1 MANDMNLFG
10 DTDIF
15 ALPKVDSPD
24 VFATPA
30 IPELKGVELSAAAK
44 GYLQQGA
51 QAGQEADRLAA
62 QNLSAMNAR
71 ANNIQQEINAQTNA
85 RMKQQAAAADNAAKM
100 LQAQEKEKV
109 AQEKAQAKAAKAA
122 SKTAKDTLKGDPGA
136 FARPYVTNWLKQPE
150 VQAMGT
156 EQMAEEFEKYVAG
169 PVTESVNRTIPA
181 EFRQETLA
189 KIRVMGAPAIK
200 QIYKDRRSDWID
212 PTDLLT
218 AGKRAYQGLRS
229 GISDKWFN
237 EFEGIRTK
245 LEKGE
250 TLSMGEMQKIPDSI
264 APSYLPGGAP
274 ASGKL
279 TPAQSTAAQAWLKE
293 KSNKEITAS
302 IGSQA
307 KKLAADTEYSAGM
320 VEARDNANFRDAKWQ
335 ANNQNASGY
344 RKMTRGMGKTME
356 NLGYSLVDSAPS
368 SAAIVVGSVATTYLS
383 GGSVPLAAAA
393 RAFLTGQAVGSDA
406 AEGARQLILDAKES
420 DLKKLP
426 YYDRFLKDSAGD
438 SGLARKK
445 LASYA
450 AGDAYGSGELLGA
463 VTSIFGVE
471 ALTASVLVSGAGRS
485 ALRNA
490 TVSSLVNTV
499 KSPAAK
505 AVFVRAAAKGLI
517 ATGAEGIEE
526 GATQMVSNV
535 AANKYGANV
544 DKWDGVAESAGAG
557 IVIGGAMSAPA
568 TVASGVQDYRQGRAV
583 PPVPGTVVP
592 PGNNANAATP
602 GANMSPADLVAGFVD
617 NGLVDSDALI
627 QRIYTDL
634 QQATPEQRQAYYDL
648 YYDSDVVQ
656 GNISGSIPG
665 VLTDTQKA
673 DMDARFRTSAYDGL
687 NTNPYATAG
696 VTTDQL
702 VAQGKLPANP
712 NATNPLT
719 LDALAYDSGTAIAG
733 DPILAEAVS
742 RALKLVDTNP
752 NTTTAGRTRSYLEAR
767 AAILAAMPDLTVD
780 QIVALDQY
788 AATAL
793 DATHRRMTDAETQA
807 QAQQNA
813 GVSRP
818 SQNVG
823 GPTPGSNN
831 AGSGNNATPQAPI
844 GQGAPSATIQSG
856 QGAGGNAGVPN
867 QTNPT
872 GQVQNNA
879 IPLSQ
884 PGVTA
889 TVTRNNGQANQGAGP
904 ASATGP
910 NPTGTPGSGGSG
922 GVTQA
927 ERGADGQ
934 RAEATTETVNDL
946 VGRGVNYFGEEGNLE
961 LRDGLYFVSP
971 RDGSPDIL
979 VESAGPN
986 GANNAASIG
995 LAPATIAP
1003 TRTNKQVQKALQ
1015 QLEVLGHT
1023 DVLSDVRK
1031 QIFAASLNE
1040 QAAEK
1045 AAGISL
1051 TEQEQQEYV
1060 DLVFQQIQDYFATDE
1075 EAATFIMDVADA
1087 MEAAPDIDIAI
1098 GVENAFNA
1106 YRAGIDGQSMPTG
1119 ATGTGQQAATD
1130 TTTAGTGGVA
1140 ETVDAVTEALD
1151 QAALDAIAGGGN
1163 PTSEVN
1169 NATGK
1174 RSALR
1179 SKKAKPAEPTRRQ
1192 KQTAKT
1198 KGAIAGTLTQDA
1210 KPADE
1215 KAEGVITATDKALAD
1230 AAVPKAK
1237 PKRLVSK
1244 KSAINVSLSAS
1255 TGRIP
1260 GLAELQAL
1268 VDQGDAEASAL
1279 LQNIAQDAM
1288 KRLLS
1293 GVASAK
1299 VSYNNTQGVYKGDRE
1314 PSLNMDITFAE
1325 GDRPAVL
1332 AALAQF
1338 ASNFNQEEVHVQ
1350 VPDMDSPL
1358 GTTYGDGSFTTIKY
1372 SIDVAEGVNIDTA
1385 MEESGV
1391 DAAMTKGDT
1400 VELYYVG
1407 DINDANAIARFEQ
1420 SAGDF
1425 ITSVGASGGQVRTAN
1440 TRLWKYGESN
1450 EGGRISYADIVGDVR
1465 TEEEVGA
1472 SPTANR
1478 IAKFLLNKGNTSKRK
1493 KATTP
1498 ANNQKI
1504 TPEQQ
1509 ALQREIGYAYDA
1521 MPESDLDNPTTKQAY
1536 EELAAEVREQF
1547 NALPVKV
1554 TLVYSKDEPYANS
1567 TEMRRDVLDNNHL
1580 NVYATRDADGVL
1592 QFGSNDVDYSDHP
1605 MLEETDARDS
1615 NGSVMLVNDMF
1626 RAVHDYYA
1634 HTMSTVSFGPVGEE
1648 AAWKNHM
1655 SMMRSPLAAWA
1666 LTTETRGQNSWVNFR
1681 DGQMA
1686 VPIQDRGFADQKT
1699 VLLPVKYM
1707 LTGNKAVDAR
1717 LAGRLGEYD
1726 QNGTTPA
1733 KAPQKTKKLVSKKA
1747 KPAPNASEFEARA
1760 QAPTPK
1766 PKQKPKKLTAKPK
1779 KEKPTTPKGIVD
1791 DFPIK
1796 SFGMDIVFED
1806 TMQKA
1811 WFILGSSEVKTN
1823 SEAHEAARA
1832 YVLEQGV
1839 DEATIVG
1846 EATGVTAMIN
1856 TRAKVFKSVGGKGP
1870 FDPSMNMADSN
1881 LANLYTAK
1889 QVQDVLATLTPAER
1903 ATFDAGVEYFKDNKS
1918 ARNNVTE
1925 TTPDVALVATAFA
1938 DITMKPA
1945 KEPTAAQVK
1954 RGITYGLKPYK
1965 QVPGFAAVLQKIV
1978 DALRKGMKSIAVVS
1992 MSLALAYGIAS
2003 PNTSM
2008 AATPVAMTSYNQSVT
2023 ADANAVNNYVQE
2035 NNDTNGKP
2043 YVVADKRGGVV
2054 YLYDGEGNLIN
2065 ESPALF
2071 GREVSDA
2078 TTTNS
2083 TPAGKFKLSYIPT
2096 DQVGYG
2102 GSVQGFATQG
2112 TDKDT
2117 GATRVLALHRVWT
2130 QNPAQNRPARLTSKT
2145 ASDNR
2150 VSNGCINVPNDFY
2163 NANLDGKFDGFIYVI
2178 PETDNYTGNRFGTQA
2193 NNATRT
2199 QPTRTGSQ
2207 DTAPMLAEQQPA
2219 PTVSSEALAD
2229 RQKSYGDIKGQVTL
2243 SPVPFTIEGTTP
2255 STTQVALTEP
2265 VISGEVSH
2273 NTVAVP
2279 TDTLTPAEEGIGENF
2294 DTLPI
2299 TDVDAEGNSTA
2310 SITTDI
2316 HAWLVRSGV
2325 TKEGLETAMGG
2336 LVLAL
2341 GGLVGT
2347 GVYIEGKKYVRR
2359 RKYLA
2364 NKRQGGAVGQRGR
2377 NIKYNWRI
2385 SQQHA
2390 NAIAY
2395 AMGPSTTAPTPGQA
2409 PVPTIPT
2416 PPLTGPTLTRVS
2428 GDLVLDAEHRGAW
2441 YEFMQNSD
2449 QLTAGVEE
2457 VIDLAGTSL
2466 FVELG
2471 DKTKRQIINNLFE
2484 GGERRRWRDI
2494 KNTGLI
2500 FKPLNYFNGAK
2511 IHLDNWAANKK
2522 IPFMGVEQDTSV
2534 FSSDLSAMPSRS
2546 NAYAHWLEAAV
2557 LRPVGNLMQ
2566 SIARQGRIDEK
2577 QAFDDLSEYV
2587 TLHHLLTEGFDRQ
2600 IQGLNDSV
2608 TWLTDRRDA
2617 VIREIANTTA
2627 PVSKRKLQNVLDKV
2641 KDELREAVKLARDT
2655 EAAINGTQEAW
2666 NKKTPIVGG
2675 RTRAQAQ
2682 AEYDAIINK
2691 THTKGKDLDGNDR
2704 AGKRMYSD
2712 TDLAEVLET
2721 MTSAYK
2727 EARDWGLAHGVFTP
2741 DDIATIDS
2749 IGYNNYV
2756 SLQSKE
2762 RDPNAIDTSQ
2772 DSEPLSKLEEALIE
2786 MPPKAVRSLGFAKD
2800 PTKLRRKGATTP
2812 SDNAYNNLIKV
2823 TSNYAR
2829 LAAQAPVVR
2838 GVEQMYESV
2847 WNDAS
2852 ERSFT
2857 DQYLEDLNTPDG
2869 SHVEGIVRFR
2879 PGSAK
2884 PSRFSGPGMT
2894 PIQGW
2899 GHDKNGE
2906 RVRFDYYFDN
2916 TSIQLEITRM
2926 IVQNGASDSFLARN
2940 SRTLTRGVA
2949 LMLTRFNAMWN
2960 VRNVPTDFLERAN
2973 TMAFRDVVDT
2983 TGRPIK
2989 GLDLQAIY
2997 TKRMATNMTPSA
3009 HSEVAEY
3016 IETGIPKTP
3025 LQRELHAA
3033 FTAGAIQLHT
3043 DVLNRSEI
3051 NSGGKKSEIDKG
3063 LELVTK
3069 GASAVINSNRFTG
3082 RASGLAGKGL
3092 DKYLLHVSDVP
3103 QTISALSAY
3112 QAYIEAGVNRKEAGN
3127 RVRDQFD
3134 PARAPTRGWAT
3145 ALYPFFNSTTSGH
3158 YNLWRSVSQA
3168 DTTGKGGV
3176 AVGKY
3181 ALKGGVKT
3189 ASIIAFYM
3197 AIYAA
3202 ALVAVGAAHGDDE
3215 DGVPKLASMSISSF
3229 KRGLPIP
3236 MGEEGVYYLPVGH
3249 GLPQAMF
3256 VTAASMYKKMYAK
3269 NTSADVAGD
3278 LLFTALD
3285 NTLPVQT
3292 AARSMF
3298 SEDFNTLMQGIALTG
3313 SPEAYKPLVEAIVN
3327 RSKFTGGKIVY
3338 GETPRGERASE
3349 QVKFSTPDAYV
3360 SLAQTLDSVLGIDM
3374 RPESAQHL
3382 FGSVLSYGPLR
3393 AVDAV
3398 IQDKGEKT
3406 AGLREGTREAQGFF
3420 MGLTGAGTGYDT
3432 RALNTETLM
3441 YDMMDR
3447 GYARAKKFNVPMSDP
3462 NDKGVQG
3469 IINKLSSKGADA
3481 DDIAFIEA
3489 TVNQAKLQAKQR
3501 KEFKGLV
3508 EARAEALAINDP
3520 VAGVHEARM
3529 IELQAEIDAANLQFV
3544 EDNNEY

>member
-1 MANDMNLFG
+1 MAKNEMDLFG
-10 DTDIF
+10 DVNLF
-15 ALPKVDSPD
+15 ALPKIEDPAAFASPQ
-24 VFATPA
+24 AQTA
-30 IPELKGVELSAAAK
+30 KGVELSAAAR
-44 GYLQQGA
+44 GYLQEGSRI
-51 QAGQEADRLAA
+51 GQEADALAA
-62 QNLSAMNAR
+62 QNHKAIS
-71 ANNIQQEINAQTNA
+71 Q
-85 RMKQQAAAADNAAKM
+85 RMDEATRQGD
-100 LQAQEKEKV
+100 
-109 AQEKAQAKAAKAA
+109 AQAKYAAQVQEQLNKEAALRVATQQKEAEKEAKA
-122 SKTAKDTLKGDPGA
+122 TAKALEKANKALVKGDPA
-136 FARPYVTNWLKQPE
+136 FFARPYVTRWLEQPG

-169 PVTESVNRTIPA
+169 PVTESINRTVPEEYRA
-181 EFRQETLA
+181 DTLA
-189 KIRVMGAPAIK
+189 KIRTMGAPAIAK
-200 QIYKDRRSDWID
+200 IYKDRRSDGLD
-212 PTDLLT
+212 PLDLVT
-218 AGKRAYQGLRS
+218 AGERAWQGFRAGREDKDFEARTALKFKIQDGQPLTSEEREMLPAGLRRPDTGYLARAEFLGKGASYVIPENKRAAAIKYLDDTAEAAFGASQKRQSLKQS
-229 GISDKWFN
+229 ADK
-237 EFEGIRTK
+237 
-245 LEKGE
+245 
-250 TLSMGEMQKIPDSI
+250 
-264 APSYLPGGAP
+264 
-274 ASGKL
+274 
-279 TPAQSTAAQAWLKE
+279 
-293 KSNKEITAS
+293 
-302 IGSQA
+302 
-307 KKLAADTEYSAGM
+307 EYSAGII
-320 VEARDNANFRDAKWQ
+320 EARDNANFNDAKWQ
-335 ANNQNASGY
+335 ATNANTASGF
-344 RKMTRGMGKTME
+344 RKATRGIGKTFE
-356 NLGYSLVDSAPS
+356 SLGYSLVDSAPAS
-368 SAAIVVGSVATTYLS
+368 IGIIAGTVASAWATGGVA
-383 GGSVPLAAAA
+383 PLTIAAQAY
-393 RAFLTGQAVGSDA
+393 LTGQAVGMDA
-406 AEGARQLILDAKES
+406 AEGARQLILDADEK

-426 YYDRFLKDSAGD
+426 YYDRFLKDSDGD
-438 SGLARKK
+438 VEMARKK

-450 AGDAYGSGELLGA
+450 GGDAYGSGELLGM
-463 VTSIFGVE
+463 VTSVFGPE
-471 ALTASVLVSGAGRS
+471 ALAAQAIMSSSARTALATASVPKLMS
-485 ALRNA
+485 AMR
-490 TVSSLVNTV
+490 
-499 KSPAAK
+499 SPAGK
-505 AVFVRAAAKGLI
+505 AVVARAAARGLI
-517 ATGAEGIEE
+517 ATAAEGAEE
-526 GATQMVSNV
+526 GATQMISNV
-535 AANKYGANV
+535 TANKYGAGV
-544 DKWDGVAESAGAG
+544 DKWDGVAESVGAG
-557 IVIGGAMSAPA
+557 LAIGGVMSTPG
-568 TVASGVQDYRQGRAV
+568 TIASGVQDYRSGRAV

-592 PGNNANAATP
+592 PSTTGAATP
-602 GANMSPADLVAGFVD
+602 GGNLTPAQLVDQFVD
-617 NGLVDSDALI
+617 NGEVDSQALVE
-627 QRIYTDL
+627 RIYTDL

-656 GNISGSIPG
+656 GDVSGAIPG

-673 DMDARFRTSAYDGL
+673 DLDARFRTSAYDGL

-696 VTTDQL
+696 VTADQL

-813 GVSRP
+813 GVNRP

-823 GPTPGSNN
+823 GPAPGSNN
-831 AGSGNNATPQAPI
+831 AGSGNNATSQAPI
-844 GQGAPSATIQSG
+844 GQGAPGATVQGG
-856 QGAGGNAGVPN
+856 QGTGGNAGVPN
-867 QTNPT
+867 QANPT

-904 ASATGP
+904 TGP
-910 NPTGTPGSGGSG
+910 VGPDPAVTPGSGGSG
-922 GVTQA
+922 GATQT

-946 VGRGVNYFGEEGNLE
+946 VGQRVNYGGIEGTLAEAN
-961 LRDGLYFVSP
+961 GSYFVQPNDSLT
-971 RDGSPDIL
+971 DIL
-979 VESAGPN
+979 VESSGP
-986 GANNAASIG
+986 GGS
-995 LAPATIAP
+995 TIAADLGLSAIAP
-1003 TRTNKQVQKALQ
+1003 MTTNARVQQALQ
-1015 QLEVLGHT
+1015 QLDVLGHT
-1023 DVLSDVRK
+1023 DALSDVRK

-1040 QAAEK
+1040 QAAEQ
-1045 AAGISL
+1045 AADIPL

-1119 ATGTGQQAATD
+1119 ATSTGQQATTD
-1130 TTTAGTGGVA
+1130 TTDAGTGGVA

-1151 QAALDAIAGGGN
+1151 QAALDAIAGGGK

-1198 KGAIAGTLTQDA
+1198 KSAIAGTLTQAA

-1230 AAVPKAK
+1230 AAAPKAK

-1255 TGRIP
+1255 TSRIP

-1268 VDQGDAEASAL
+1268 VDRGDAEASAL
-1279 LQNIAQDAM
+1279 LQNVAQDAM

-1465 TEEEVGA
+1465 TEEEEVGA

-1498 ANNQKI
+1498 ASNQKI
-1504 TPEQQ
+1504 TPAQQ

-1592 QFGSNDVDYSDHP
+1592 QFGSNDVDYSNHP

-1733 KAPQKTKKLVSKKA
+1733 EAPQKTKKLVSKKA
-1747 KPAPNASEFEARA
+1747 KP
-1760 QAPTPK
+1760 
-1766 PKQKPKKLTAKPK
+1766 KQTPKKLTAKPK

-1791 DFPIK
+1791 DFQIK

-1978 DALRKGMKSIAVVS
+1978 DVLRKGVKSIAVVS

-2150 VSNGCINVPNDFY
+2150 ISNGCINVPNDFY

-2193 NNATRT
+2193 NNAANNAART
-2199 QPTRTGSQ
+2199 QSTRTGSQ

-2279 TDTLTPAEEGIGENF
+2279 ADTLTPAEEGIGENF

-2299 TDVDAEGNSTA
+2299 ADVDAEGNGVSG
-2310 SITTDI
+2310 ITLAI
-2316 HAWLVRSGV
+2316 LS
-2325 TKEGLETAMGG
+2325 
-2336 LVLAL
+2336 AL
-2341 GGLVGT
+2341 GLATAGGAGITARRAKLAS
-2347 GVYIEGKKYVRR
+2347 RR
-2359 RKYLA
+2359 RRLA
-2364 NKRQGGAVGQRGR
+2364 ASMGQ
-2377 NIKYNWRI
+2377 
-2385 SQQHA
+2385 
-2390 NAIAY
+2390 
-2395 AMGPSTTAPTPGQA
+2395 STTAPTPGQA

-2608 TWLTDRRDA
+2608 TWLTERRDA

-2983 TGRPIK
+2983 TGTPIK

-2997 TKRMATNMTPSA
+2997 TKRMATNMTPAA

-3063 LELVTK
+3063 LELVTR

-3168 DTTGKGGV
+3168 DTTGKGGA

-3189 ASIIAFYM
+3189 TGIIAFYM

-3229 KRGLPIP
+3229 KRGLPVP

-3313 SPEAYKPLVEAIVN
+3313 SPEAYKPLVEAVVN

-3338 GETPRGERASE
+3338 GETPRGERASQ

-3508 EARAEALAINDP
+3508 EARAEALATNDP

>member
-1 MANDMNLFG
+1 MAKNEMDLFG
-10 DTDIF
+10 DVNLF
-15 ALPKVDSPD
+15 ALPKIEDPTAFASPQ
-24 VFATPA
+24 VQTA
-30 IPELKGVELSAAAK
+30 KGVELSAAAR
-44 GYLQQGA
+44 GYLQEGSRI
-51 QAGQEADRLAA
+51 GQEADALAA
-62 QNLSAMNAR
+62 QNHKAIS
-71 ANNIQQEINAQTNA
+71 Q
-85 RMKQQAAAADNAAKM
+85 RMDEATRQGD
-100 LQAQEKEKV
+100 
-109 AQEKAQAKAAKAA
+109 AQAKYAAQVQEQLNKEAALRVATQQKEAEKEAKA
-122 SKTAKDTLKGDPGA
+122 TAKALEKANKELVKGDPA
-136 FARPYVTNWLKQPE
+136 FFARPYVTRWLERPG
-150 VQAMGT
+150 VQALGT

-169 PVTESVNRTIPA
+169 PVTESINRTVPEEYRA
-181 EFRQETLA
+181 DTLA
-189 KIRVMGAPAIK
+189 KIRTMGAPAIAK
-200 QIYKDRRSDWID
+200 IYKDRRSDWLD
-212 PTDLLT
+212 PLDLAT
-218 AGKRAYQGLRS
+218 ATKRAYLGLRS

-250 TLSMGEMQKIPDSI
+250 TLTMGELQRLPDSI
-264 APSYLPGGAP
+264 APSRLPGGAP

-279 TPAQSTAAQAWLKE
+279 TPAQSKAAQEWLKT
-293 KSNKEITAS
+293 KSNAEITS
-302 IGSQA
+302 SLDTQRR
-307 KKLAADTEYSAGM
+307 KVEADKEYSAGII
-320 VEARDNANFRDAKWQ
+320 EARDNANYNDSKWQ
-335 ANNQNASGY
+335 AANANTASGF
-344 RKMTRGMGKTME
+344 RKATRGIGKTFE
-356 NLGYSLVDSAPS
+356 SLGYSLVDSAPAS
-368 SAAIVVGSVATTYLS
+368 IAIIAGTVATAWAT
-383 GGSVPLAAAA
+383 GGAAPMTIAA
-393 RAFLTGQAVGSDA
+393 QAFLSGQAVGMDA
-406 AEGARQLILDAKES
+406 AEGARQLILDADEK

-426 YYDRFLKDSAGD
+426 YYDRFLKDSDGNVD
-438 SGLARKK
+438 MARKK

-450 AGDAYGSGELLGA
+450 GGDAYGSGELLGM
-463 VTSIFGVE
+463 VTSVFGPE
-471 ALTASVLVSGAGRS
+471 ALAAQAIMSSSARTALATASVPKLMS
-485 ALRNA
+485 AMR
-490 TVSSLVNTV
+490 
-499 KSPAAK
+499 SPAAK
-505 AVFVRAAAKGLI
+505 AVVARAAARGLI
-517 ATGAEGIEE
+517 ATAAEGVEE

-535 AANKYGANV
+535 TANKYGAGV
-544 DKWDGVAESAGAG
+544 DKWDGVAESVGAG
-557 IVIGGAMSAPA
+557 LAIGGVMSTPG
-568 TVASGVQDYRQGRAV
+568 TIASGVQDYRAGRAV

-592 PGNNANAATP
+592 PSPTGAATP
-602 GANMSPADLVAGFVD
+602 GGNLTPAQLVDQFVD
-617 NGLVDSDALI
+617 NGEVDSQALVE
-627 QRIYTDL
+627 RIYTDL

-656 GNISGSIPG
+656 GDVSGAIPG

-673 DMDARFRTSAYDGL
+673 DLDARFRTSAYDGL

-844 GQGAPSATIQSG
+844 GQGAPGTTVQGG

-867 QTNPT
+867 PTNPT

-889 TVTRNNGQANQGAGP
+889 TVTRNNGQAIQGAGP
-904 ASATGP
+904 TGP
-910 NPTGTPGSGGSG
+910 VGPDPAVTPGSGGSG
-922 GVTQA
+922 GATQT

-961 LRDGLYFVSP
+961 LRGGLYFVSP

-979 VESAGPN
+979 VESAGPS

-995 LAPATIAP
+995 LVPATIAP

-1023 DVLSDVRK
+1023 DALSDVRK

-1040 QAAEK
+1040 QAAEQ
-1045 AAGISL
+1045 AADIPL

-1087 MEAAPDIDIAI
+1087 MEGAPDIDIAI

-1119 ATGTGQQAATD
+1119 ATSTGQQTTTD

-1151 QAALDAIAGGGN
+1151 QAALDAIAGGGK

-1198 KGAIAGTLTQDA
+1198 KSAIAGTLTQAA

-1230 AAVPKAK
+1230 AAAPKAK

-1255 TGRIP
+1255 TSRIP

-1450 EGGRISYADIVGDVR
+1450 EGGRISYADIVGDIR

-1498 ANNQKI
+1498 ASNQKI
-1504 TPEQQ
+1504 TPAQQ

-1592 QFGSNDVDYSDHP
+1592 QFGSNDVDYSNHP

-1747 KPAPNASEFEARA
+1747 KP
-1760 QAPTPK
+1760 
-1766 PKQKPKKLTAKPK
+1766 KQTPKKLTAKPK

-1791 DFPIK
+1791 DFQIK

-1811 WFILGSSEVKTN
+1811 WYILGSSEVKTN

-2096 DQVGYG
+2096 DQAGYG

-2130 QNPAQNRPARLTSKT
+2130 QNPAQNRTARLTSKT
-2145 ASDNR
+2145 TGDNR
-2150 VSNGCINVPNDFY
+2150 ISNGCINVPNDFY
-2163 NANLDGKFDGFIYVI
+2163 NANLDGNFDGFIYVI

-2193 NNATRT
+2193 NNAART

-2279 TDTLTPAEEGIGENF
+2279 ADTLTPAEEGIGENF

-2299 TDVDAEGNSTA
+2299 ADVDAEGNGVSG
-2310 SITTDI
+2310 ITFAI
-2316 HAWLVRSGV
+2316 LS
-2325 TKEGLETAMGG
+2325 
-2336 LVLAL
+2336 AL
-2341 GGLVGT
+2341 GLATAGGAGITARRAKLAS
-2347 GVYIEGKKYVRR
+2347 RR
-2359 RKYLA
+2359 RRLA
-2364 NKRQGGAVGQRGR
+2364 ASMGQ
-2377 NIKYNWRI
+2377 
-2385 SQQHA
+2385 
-2390 NAIAY
+2390 
-2395 AMGPSTTAPTPGQA
+2395 STTAPTPGQA
-2409 PVPTIPT
+2409 PVPAIPT

-2608 TWLTDRRDA
+2608 TWLTERRDA

-2682 AEYDAIINK
+2682 AEYDAITNK

-2983 TGRPIK
+2983 TGTPIK

-2997 TKRMATNMTPSA
+2997 TKRMATNMTPTA

-3063 LELVTK
+3063 LELVTR

-3082 RASGLAGKGL
+3082 RASGLTGKGL

-3168 DTTGKGGV
+3168 DTTGKGGA

-3189 ASIIAFYM
+3189 TGIIAFYM

-3313 SPEAYKPLVEAIVN
+3313 SPEAYKPLVEAVVN

-3508 EARAEALAINDP
+3508 EARAEALAANDP

>member
-1 MANDMNLFG
+1 MAKNEMDLFG
-10 DTDIF
+10 DVNLF
-15 ALPKVDSPD
+15 ALPKIEDPTAFASPQ
-24 VFATPA
+24 VQTA
-30 IPELKGVELSAAAK
+30 KGVELSAAAR
-44 GYLQQGA
+44 GYLQEGSRI
-51 QAGQEADRLAA
+51 GQEADALAA
-62 QNLSAMNAR
+62 QNHKAIS
-71 ANNIQQEINAQTNA
+71 Q
-85 RMKQQAAAADNAAKM
+85 RMDEATRQGD
-100 LQAQEKEKV
+100 
-109 AQEKAQAKAAKAA
+109 AQAKYAAQVQEQLNKEAALRVATQQKEAEKEAKA
-122 SKTAKDTLKGDPGA
+122 TAKALEKANKELVKGDPA
-136 FARPYVTNWLKQPE
+136 FFARPYVTRWLERPG
-150 VQAMGT
+150 VQALGT
-156 EQMAEEFEKYVAG
+156 EQMAEAFEEYVAG
-169 PVTESVNRTIPA
+169 PVTESINRTVPEEYRA
-181 EFRQETLA
+181 DTLA
-189 KIRVMGAPAIK
+189 KIRTMGAPAIAK
-200 QIYKDRRSDWID
+200 IYKDRRSDGLD
-212 PTDLLT
+212 PLDLVT
-218 AGKRAYQGLRS
+218 ATKRAYLGLRS

-250 TLSMGEMQKIPDSI
+250 TLTMGELQRLPDSI
-264 APSYLPGGAP
+264 APSRLPGGAP

-279 TPAQSTAAQAWLKE
+279 TPAQSKAAQEWLKT
-293 KSNKEITAS
+293 KSNAEITS
-302 IGSQA
+302 SLDTQRR
-307 KKLAADTEYSAGM
+307 KVEADKEYSAGII
-320 VEARDNANFRDAKWQ
+320 EARDNANFNDAKWQ
-335 ANNQNASGY
+335 AANANTASGF
-344 RKMTRGMGKTME
+344 RKATRGIGKTFE
-356 NLGYSLVDSAPS
+356 SLGYSLVDSAPAS
-368 SAAIVVGSVATTYLS
+368 IGIIAGTVATAWATGGAAPMTVAAQAYLS
-383 GGSVPLAAAA
+383 
-393 RAFLTGQAVGSDA
+393 GQAVGMDA
-406 AEGARQLILDAKES
+406 AEGARQLILDADEK

-426 YYDRFLKDSAGD
+426 YYDRFLKDSDGNVD
-438 SGLARKK
+438 MARKK

-450 AGDAYGSGELLGA
+450 GGDAYGSGELLGM
-463 VTSIFGVE
+463 VTSVFGPE
-471 ALTASVLVSGAGRS
+471 ALAAQAIMSSSARTALATASVPKLMAAMR
-485 ALRNA
+485 
-490 TVSSLVNTV
+490 
-499 KSPAAK
+499 SPAAK
-505 AVFVRAAAKGLI
+505 AVVARAAARGLI
-517 ATGAEGIEE
+517 ATGAEGAEE
-526 GATQMVSNV
+526 GATQMISNV
-535 AANKYGANV
+535 TANKYGAGV
-544 DKWDGVAESAGAG
+544 DKWDGVAESVGAG
-557 IVIGGAMSAPA
+557 LAIGGVMSAPG
-568 TVASGVQDYRQGRAV
+568 TIASGVQDYRSGRAV

-592 PGNNANAATP
+592 PSPTGAATP
-602 GANMSPADLVAGFVD
+602 GGNLTPAQLVDQFVD
-617 NGLVDSDALI
+617 NGEVDSQALVE
-627 QRIYTDL
+627 RIYTDL

-656 GNISGSIPG
+656 GDVSGTIPG

-673 DMDARFRTSAYDGL
+673 DLDARFRTSAYDGL

-712 NATNPLT
+712 NATSPLT
-719 LDALAYDSGTAIAG
+719 LDALAYDSGTAVAG
-733 DPILAEAVS
+733 DPMLAEAVS

-831 AGSGNNATPQAPI
+831 AGGGNNATPQAPI
-844 GQGAPSATIQSG
+844 GQGTPGATVQGG

-889 TVTRNNGQANQGAGP
+889 TVTRNNGQAVQGAGP
-904 ASATGP
+904 TGP
-910 NPTGTPGSGGSG
+910 VGPDPAVTPGSGGSG
-922 GVTQA
+922 GATQT

-979 VESAGPN
+979 VESAGPS

-995 LAPATIAP
+995 LIPATIAP

-1023 DVLSDVRK
+1023 DALSDVRK

-1040 QAAEK
+1040 QAAEQ
-1045 AAGISL
+1045 AAGIPL
-1051 TEQEQQEYV
+1051 TGQEQQEYV

-1087 MEAAPDIDIAI
+1087 METAPDIDIAI

-1106 YRAGIDGQSMPTG
+1106 YRAGIDGQSMSAG
-1119 ATGTGQQAATD
+1119 ATSTGQQAPTD

-1151 QAALDAIAGGGN
+1151 QAALDAIAGGGT

-1192 KQTAKT
+1192 KQTAKA
-1198 KGAIAGTLTQDA
+1198 KSAIAGTLTQAA

-1230 AAVPKAK
+1230 AAAPKAK
-1237 PKRLVSK
+1237 PKKLASK
-1244 KSAINVSLSAS
+1244 KPKPEPKPE
-1255 TGRIP
+1255 P
-1260 GLAELQAL
+1260 G
-1268 VDQGDAEASAL
+1268 V
-1279 LQNIAQDAM
+1279 
-1288 KRLLS
+1288 
-1293 GVASAK
+1293 
-1299 VSYNNTQGVYKGDRE
+1299 
-1314 PSLNMDITFAE
+1314 
-1325 GDRPAVL
+1325 
-1332 AALAQF
+1332 
-1338 ASNFNQEEVHVQ
+1338 
-1350 VPDMDSPL
+1350 
-1358 GTTYGDGSFTTIKY
+1358 
-1372 SIDVAEGVNIDTA
+1372 
-1385 MEESGV
+1385 
-1391 DAAMTKGDT
+1391 
-1400 VELYYVG
+1400 
-1407 DINDANAIARFEQ
+1407 
-1420 SAGDF
+1420 
-1425 ITSVGASGGQVRTAN
+1425 
-1440 TRLWKYGESN
+1440 
-1450 EGGRISYADIVGDVR
+1450 
-1465 TEEEVGA
+1465 
-1472 SPTANR
+1472 
-1478 IAKFLLNKGNTSKRK
+1478 
-1493 KATTP
+1493 
-1498 ANNQKI
+1498 
-1504 TPEQQ
+1504 
-1509 ALQREIGYAYDA
+1509 
-1521 MPESDLDNPTTKQAY
+1521 
-1536 EELAAEVREQF
+1536 
-1547 NALPVKV
+1547 
-1554 TLVYSKDEPYANS
+1554 
-1567 TEMRRDVLDNNHL
+1567 
-1580 NVYATRDADGVL
+1580 
-1592 QFGSNDVDYSDHP
+1592 
-1605 MLEETDARDS
+1605 
-1615 NGSVMLVNDMF
+1615 
-1626 RAVHDYYA
+1626 
-1634 HTMSTVSFGPVGEE
+1634 
-1648 AAWKNHM
+1648 
-1655 SMMRSPLAAWA
+1655 
-1666 LTTETRGQNSWVNFR
+1666 
-1681 DGQMA
+1681 
-1686 VPIQDRGFADQKT
+1686 
-1699 VLLPVKYM
+1699 
-1707 LTGNKAVDAR
+1707 
-1717 LAGRLGEYD
+1717 
-1726 QNGTTPA
+1726 
-1733 KAPQKTKKLVSKKA
+1733 
-1747 KPAPNASEFEARA
+1747 SEFEARMQA
-1760 QAPTPK
+1760 QEQKEAAIWKRADSGETVKVNSTDEITNTVGVEVWPVYLTLPRDAKTDLQAMYDAERGDVEGYSYMTWLSEAVSSRRGEQDPDNIFEDMRTFMLADMQGRDVTAVVVTGDKYKPKKLASKKKPVADAPKAPVAEPRNPEFGDVTYEQILGAVSRLDDAGRDKITATYTAENPSQGVEAWIVGAVNSRKGAADPEGIFEPIYDAAIETKRFGFPDGLLSTPTAPTPK
-1766 PKQKPKKLTAKPK
+1766 PKRKPKKLTAKPK

-1791 DFPIK
+1791 EFPIK

-1925 TTPDVALVATAFA
+1925 TTPDVALVATAYA

-1965 QVPGFAAVLQKIV
+1965 QVPGFATVLQKIV

-2078 TTTNS
+2078 TTTNA

-2150 VSNGCINVPNDFY
+2150 ISNGCINVPNDFY

-2193 NNATRT
+2193 NNAART
-2199 QPTRTGSQ
+2199 QSTRTGSQ

-2279 TDTLTPAEEGIGENF
+2279 ADTLTPAEEGIGENF

-2299 TDVDAEGNSTA
+2299 TDVDAEGNGVSGITLAILSTLGLATAGGAGITARRAKLA
-2310 SITTDI
+2310 S
-2316 HAWLVRSGV
+2316 
-2325 TKEGLETAMGG
+2325 
-2336 LVLAL
+2336 
-2341 GGLVGT
+2341 
-2347 GVYIEGKKYVRR
+2347 RR
-2359 RKYLA
+2359 RRLA
-2364 NKRQGGAVGQRGR
+2364 ASMGQ
-2377 NIKYNWRI
+2377 
-2385 SQQHA
+2385 
-2390 NAIAY
+2390 
-2395 AMGPSTTAPTPGQA
+2395 STTAPTPGQA
-2409 PVPTIPT
+2409 PVPTMPT

-2608 TWLTDRRDA
+2608 TWLTERRDA

-2682 AEYDAIINK
+2682 AEYDTIINK

-2926 IVQNGASDSFLARN
+2926 IVQNGTSDSFLARN

-2983 TGRPIK
+2983 TGTPIK

-2997 TKRMATNMTPSA
+2997 TKRMATNMTPTT

-3168 DTTGKGGV
+3168 DTTGKGGA

-3292 AARSMF
+3292 ASRSMF

-3313 SPEAYKPLVEAIVN
+3313 SPEAYKPLVEAVVN

-3338 GETPRGERASE
+3338 GETPRGERASQ

-3481 DDIAFIEA
+3481 DDIAFIGA

-3529 IELQAEIDAANLQFV
+3529 VELQAEIDAANLQFV

>member
-1 MANDMNLFG
+1 MAKNEMDLFG
-10 DTDIF
+10 DVNLF
-15 ALPKVDSPD
+15 ALPKIEDPAAFASPQ
-24 VFATPA
+24 VQTA
-30 IPELKGVELSAAAK
+30 KGVELSAAAR
-44 GYLQQGA
+44 GYLQEGSRI
-51 QAGQEADRLAA
+51 GQEADALAA
-62 QNLSAMNAR
+62 QNHKAIS
-71 ANNIQQEINAQTNA
+71 Q
-85 RMKQQAAAADNAAKM
+85 RMDEATRQGD
-100 LQAQEKEKV
+100 
-109 AQEKAQAKAAKAA
+109 AQAKYAAQVQEQLNKEAALRVATQQKEAEKEAKA
-122 SKTAKDTLKGDPGA
+122 TAKALEKANKALVKGDPA
-136 FARPYVTNWLKQPE
+136 FFARPYVTRWLEQPG

-169 PVTESVNRTIPA
+169 PVTESINRTVPEEYRA
-181 EFRQETLA
+181 DTLA
-189 KIRVMGAPAIK
+189 KIRTMGAPAIAK
-200 QIYKDRRSDWID
+200 IYKDRRSDGLD
-212 PTDLLT
+212 PLDLVT
-218 AGKRAYQGLRS
+218 AGKRAWQGFRAGREDKDFEARTALKFKIQDGQPLTSEEREMLPAGLRRPDTGYLARAEFLGKGAS
-229 GISDKWFN
+229 YVIPESKRAAAIKYLDDTADAAFGESQKRQALKQSADK
-237 EFEGIRTK
+237 
-245 LEKGE
+245 
-250 TLSMGEMQKIPDSI
+250 
-264 APSYLPGGAP
+264 
-274 ASGKL
+274 
-279 TPAQSTAAQAWLKE
+279 
-293 KSNKEITAS
+293 
-302 IGSQA
+302 
-307 KKLAADTEYSAGM
+307 EYSAGII
-320 VEARDNANFRDAKWQ
+320 EARDNANFNDSKWQ
-335 ANNQNASGY
+335 AANANTASGF
-344 RKMTRGMGKTME
+344 RKATRGIGKTFE
-356 NLGYSLVDSAPS
+356 SLGYSLVDSAPAS
-368 SAAIVVGSVATTYLS
+368 IGIIAGTVASAWATGGVA
-383 GGSVPLAAAA
+383 PLTIAAQAY
-393 RAFLTGQAVGSDA
+393 LTGQAVGMDA
-406 AEGARQLILDAKES
+406 AEGARQLILDADEK

-426 YYDRFLKDSAGD
+426 YYDRFLKDSDGD
-438 SGLARKK
+438 VDMARKK

-450 AGDAYGSGELLGA
+450 GGDAYGSGELLGM
-463 VTSIFGVE
+463 VTSVFGPE
-471 ALTASVLVSGAGRS
+471 ALAAQAIMSSSARTALATASVPKLMS
-485 ALRNA
+485 AMR
-490 TVSSLVNTV
+490 
-499 KSPAAK
+499 SPAGK
-505 AVFVRAAAKGLI
+505 AVVARAAARGLI
-517 ATGAEGIEE
+517 ATAAEGAEE
-526 GATQMVSNV
+526 GATQMISNV
-535 AANKYGANV
+535 TANKYGAGV
-544 DKWDGVAESAGAG
+544 DKWDGVAESVGAG
-557 IVIGGAMSAPA
+557 LAIGGVMSTPG
-568 TVASGVQDYRQGRAV
+568 TIASGVQDYRAGRAV

-592 PGNNANAATP
+592 PSPTGAATP
-602 GANMSPADLVAGFVD
+602 GGNLTPAQLVDQFVD
-617 NGLVDSDALI
+617 NGEVDSQALVE
-627 QRIYTDL
+627 RIYTDL

-656 GNISGSIPG
+656 GDVSGAIPG

-673 DMDARFRTSAYDGL
+673 DLDARFRTSAYDGL

-719 LDALAYDSGTAIAG
+719 LDALAYDSGTAVAG

-844 GQGAPSATIQSG
+844 GQGAPGATVQGG

-867 QTNPT
+867 QANPT

-889 TVTRNNGQANQGAGP
+889 TVTRNNGQAVQGAGP
-904 ASATGP
+904 TGP
-910 NPTGTPGSGGSG
+910 VGPDPAVTPGSGGSG

-979 VESAGPN
+979 VESAGPS

-995 LAPATIAP
+995 LIPATIAP
-1003 TRTNKQVQKALQ
+1003 TRTNKQVQKSLQ

-1023 DVLSDVRK
+1023 DALSDVRK

-1040 QAAEK
+1040 QAAEQ
-1045 AAGISL
+1045 AADIPL

-1119 ATGTGQQAATD
+1119 ATSTGQQAATD
-1130 TTTAGTGGVA
+1130 TTDAGTGGVA

-1151 QAALDAIAGGGN
+1151 QAALDAIAGGGK

-1198 KGAIAGTLTQDA
+1198 KSAIAGTLTQAA

-1230 AAVPKAK
+1230 AAAPKAKPKAK

-1255 TGRIP
+1255 TSRIP

-1314 PSLNMDITFAE
+1314 PSLNMDITFTE

-1450 EGGRISYADIVGDVR
+1450 EGGRISYADIVGDIR

-1493 KATTP
+1493 KTTTP
-1498 ANNQKI
+1498 ASNQKI

-1592 QFGSNDVDYSDHP
+1592 QFGSNDVDYSNHP

-1733 KAPQKTKKLVSKKA
+1733 EAPQKTKKLVSKKA
-1747 KPAPNASEFEARA
+1747 KP
-1760 QAPTPK
+1760 
-1766 PKQKPKKLTAKPK
+1766 KQTPKKLTAKPK

-1791 DFPIK
+1791 DFSIK

-1978 DALRKGMKSIAVVS
+1978 DALRKGVKSIAVVS
-1992 MSLALAYGIAS
+1992 MGLAIAYGVAS

-2145 ASDNR
+2145 TSDNR
-2150 VSNGCINVPNDFY
+2150 ISNGCINVPNDFY

-2193 NNATRT
+2193 NNAART

-2207 DTAPMLAEQQPA
+2207 DTAPVLAEQQPA

-2279 TDTLTPAEEGIGENF
+2279 ADTLTPAEEGIGENF

-2299 TDVDAEGNSTA
+2299 ADVDAEGNGVSGITLAILSTLGLATAGGAGITARRAKLA
-2310 SITTDI
+2310 S
-2316 HAWLVRSGV
+2316 
-2325 TKEGLETAMGG
+2325 
-2336 LVLAL
+2336 
-2341 GGLVGT
+2341 
-2347 GVYIEGKKYVRR
+2347 RR
-2359 RKYLA
+2359 RRLA
-2364 NKRQGGAVGQRGR
+2364 ASMGQ
-2377 NIKYNWRI
+2377 
-2385 SQQHA
+2385 
-2390 NAIAY
+2390 
-2395 AMGPSTTAPTPGQA
+2395 STTAPTPGQA

-2511 IHLDNWAANKK
+2511 IHLDNWAADKK

-2534 FSSDLSAMPSRS
+2534 FSADLSAMPSRS

-2566 SIARQGRIDEK
+2566 NIARQGRIDEK

-2608 TWLTDRRDA
+2608 TWLTERRDA

-2852 ERSFT
+2852 ARSFT

-2983 TGRPIK
+2983 TGTPIK

-3313 SPEAYKPLVEAIVN
+3313 SPEAYKPLVEAVVN

-3338 GETPRGERASE
+3338 GETPRGERASQ

>member
-1 MANDMNLFG
+1 MAKNDMDLFG
-10 DTDIF
+10 DVNLF
-15 ALPKVDSPD
+15 ALPKIEDPTAFASPQ
-24 VFATPA
+24 VQTA
-30 IPELKGVELSAAAK
+30 KGVELSAAAR
-44 GYLQQGA
+44 GYLQEGSRI
-51 QAGQEADRLAA
+51 GQEADALAA
-62 QNLSAMNAR
+62 QNHKAIS
-71 ANNIQQEINAQTNA
+71 Q
-85 RMKQQAAAADNAAKM
+85 RMDEATRQGD
-100 LQAQEKEKV
+100 
-109 AQEKAQAKAAKAA
+109 AQAKYAAQVQEQLNKEAALRVATQQKEAEKEAKA
-122 SKTAKDTLKGDPGA
+122 TAKALEKANKELVKGDPA
-136 FARPYVTNWLKQPE
+136 FFARPYVTRWLERPG
-150 VQAMGT
+150 VQALGT

-169 PVTESVNRTIPA
+169 PVTESINRTVPEEYRA
-181 EFRQETLA
+181 DTLA
-189 KIRVMGAPAIK
+189 KIRTMGAPAIAK
-200 QIYKDRRSDWID
+200 IYKDRRSDGLD
-212 PTDLLT
+212 PLDLVT
-218 AGKRAYQGLRS
+218 ATKRAYLGLRS

-250 TLSMGEMQKIPDSI
+250 TLTMGELQRLPDSI
-264 APSYLPGGAP
+264 APSRLPGGAP
-274 ASGKL
+274 ASGNL
-279 TPAQSTAAQAWLKE
+279 TPAQSKAAQEWLKT
-293 KSNKEITAS
+293 KSNAEITS
-302 IGSQA
+302 SLDTQRRKIE
-307 KKLAADTEYSAGM
+307 ADKEYSAGII
-320 VEARDNANFRDAKWQ
+320 EARDNANYNDSKWQ
-335 ANNQNASGY
+335 AANANTASGF
-344 RKMTRGMGKTME
+344 RKATRGIGKTFE
-356 NLGYSLVDSAPS
+356 SLGYSLVDSAPAS
-368 SAAIVVGSVATTYLS
+368 IGIIAGTVATAWAT
-383 GGSVPLAAAA
+383 GGAAPMTVAA
-393 RAFLTGQAVGSDA
+393 QAFLSGQAVGMDA
-406 AEGARQLILDAKES
+406 AEGARQLILDADEK

-426 YYDRFLKDSAGD
+426 YYDRFLKDSDGD
-438 SGLARKK
+438 VDMARKK

-450 AGDAYGSGELLGA
+450 GGDAYGSGELLGM
-463 VTSIFGVE
+463 VTSVFGPE
-471 ALTASVLVSGAGRS
+471 ALAAQAIMSSSARTALATASVPKLMS
-485 ALRNA
+485 AMR
-490 TVSSLVNTV
+490 
-499 KSPAAK
+499 SPAAK
-505 AVFVRAAAKGLI
+505 AVVARAAARGLI
-517 ATGAEGIEE
+517 ATAAEGVEE
-526 GATQMVSNV
+526 GATQMISNV
-535 AANKYGANV
+535 AANKYGAGV
-544 DKWDGVAESAGAG
+544 DKWDGVAESVGAG
-557 IVIGGAMSAPA
+557 IAIGGVMSTPG
-568 TVASGVQDYRQGRAV
+568 TIASGVQDYRAGRAV

-592 PGNNANAATP
+592 PSPTGAATP
-602 GANMSPADLVAGFVD
+602 GGNLTPAQLVDQFVD
-617 NGLVDSDALI
+617 NGEVDSQALVE
-627 QRIYTDL
+627 RIYTDL

-656 GNISGSIPG
+656 GDVSGAIPG

-673 DMDARFRTSAYDGL
+673 DLDARFRTSAYDGL

-733 DPILAEAVS
+733 DPMLAEAVS

-813 GVSRP
+813 GVNRP

-831 AGSGNNATPQAPI
+831 AGGGNNATPQAPI
-844 GQGAPSATIQSG
+844 GQGTPGATVQGG
-856 QGAGGNAGVPN
+856 QGTGGNAGVPN

-889 TVTRNNGQANQGAGP
+889 TVTRNNGQTSQGTGP

-979 VESAGPN
+979 VESAGPS

-995 LAPATIAP
+995 LIPATIAP

-1023 DVLSDVRK
+1023 DALSDVRK

-1040 QAAEK
+1040 QAAEQ
-1045 AAGISL
+1045 AAGIPL

-1087 MEAAPDIDIAI
+1087 MEGAPDIDIAI

-1119 ATGTGQQAATD
+1119 ATSTGQQATTD
-1130 TTTAGTGGVA
+1130 TTAAGTGGVA

-1151 QAALDAIAGGGN
+1151 QAALDAIAGGGK

-1198 KGAIAGTLTQDA
+1198 KSAIAGTLTQAA

-1215 KAEGVITATDKALAD
+1215 KAEGVITATDKAIAD
-1230 AAVPKAK
+1230 AAAPKAK
-1237 PKRLVSK
+1237 PKKLASK
-1244 KSAINVSLSAS
+1244 K
-1255 TGRIP
+1255 P
-1260 GLAELQAL
+1260 KPEP
-1268 VDQGDAEASAL
+1268 
-1279 LQNIAQDAM
+1279 
-1288 KRLLS
+1288 KP
-1293 GVASAK
+1293 
-1299 VSYNNTQGVYKGDRE
+1299 E
-1314 PSLNMDITFAE
+1314 PS
-1325 GDRPAVL
+1325 V
-1332 AALAQF
+1332 
-1338 ASNFNQEEVHVQ
+1338 
-1350 VPDMDSPL
+1350 
-1358 GTTYGDGSFTTIKY
+1358 
-1372 SIDVAEGVNIDTA
+1372 
-1385 MEESGV
+1385 
-1391 DAAMTKGDT
+1391 
-1400 VELYYVG
+1400 
-1407 DINDANAIARFEQ
+1407 
-1420 SAGDF
+1420 
-1425 ITSVGASGGQVRTAN
+1425 
-1440 TRLWKYGESN
+1440 
-1450 EGGRISYADIVGDVR
+1450 
-1465 TEEEVGA
+1465 
-1472 SPTANR
+1472 
-1478 IAKFLLNKGNTSKRK
+1478 
-1493 KATTP
+1493 
-1498 ANNQKI
+1498 
-1504 TPEQQ
+1504 
-1509 ALQREIGYAYDA
+1509 
-1521 MPESDLDNPTTKQAY
+1521 
-1536 EELAAEVREQF
+1536 
-1547 NALPVKV
+1547 
-1554 TLVYSKDEPYANS
+1554 
-1567 TEMRRDVLDNNHL
+1567 
-1580 NVYATRDADGVL
+1580 
-1592 QFGSNDVDYSDHP
+1592 
-1605 MLEETDARDS
+1605 
-1615 NGSVMLVNDMF
+1615 
-1626 RAVHDYYA
+1626 
-1634 HTMSTVSFGPVGEE
+1634 
-1648 AAWKNHM
+1648 
-1655 SMMRSPLAAWA
+1655 
-1666 LTTETRGQNSWVNFR
+1666 
-1681 DGQMA
+1681 
-1686 VPIQDRGFADQKT
+1686 
-1699 VLLPVKYM
+1699 
-1707 LTGNKAVDAR
+1707 
-1717 LAGRLGEYD
+1717 
-1726 QNGTTPA
+1726 
-1733 KAPQKTKKLVSKKA
+1733 
-1747 KPAPNASEFEARA
+1747 SEFEARMQA
-1760 QAPTPK
+1760 QEQKEAAIWKRADSGETVKVNSTDEITNTVGVEVWPVYLTLPRDAKTDLQAMYDAERGDVEGYSYMTWLSEAVSSRRGEQDPDNIFEDMRTFMLADMQGRDVTAVAVTGDKYKPKKLARKKKPVADAPKAPVAEPRNPEFGDVTYEQILGAVSRLDDAGRDKITATYAAENPAQGVEAWIVDAVNSRKGAADPDGIFESIYDAAIETKRFGFPDGLLSTPTAPTPK
-1766 PKQKPKKLTAKPK
+1766 PKPKPKPKKLASKKPKPEPKPK

-1791 DFPIK
+1791 DFQIK

-1811 WFILGSSEVKTN
+1811 WYILGSSEVKTN

-1945 KEPTAAQVK
+1945 KEPTAAQAK

-2078 TTTNS
+2078 TITNS

-2193 NNATRT
+2193 NNAART
-2199 QPTRTGSQ
+2199 QSTRTGSQ
-2207 DTAPMLAEQQPA
+2207 DTAPVLAEQQPA

-2279 TDTLTPAEEGIGENF
+2279 ADTLTPAEEGIGENF

-2299 TDVDAEGNSTA
+2299 TDVDAEGNSV
-2310 SITTDI
+2310 SGITLAI
-2316 HAWLVRSGV
+2316 LS
-2325 TKEGLETAMGG
+2325 
-2336 LVLAL
+2336 AL
-2341 GGLVGT
+2341 GLATAGGAGITARRAKLAS
-2347 GVYIEGKKYVRR
+2347 RR
-2359 RKYLA
+2359 RRLA
-2364 NKRQGGAVGQRGR
+2364 ASRGQ
-2377 NIKYNWRI
+2377 
-2385 SQQHA
+2385 
-2390 NAIAY
+2390 
-2395 AMGPSTTAPTPGQA
+2395 STTAPTPGQA

-2566 SIARQGRIDEK
+2566 SIARQGRIDET

-2997 TKRMATNMTPSA
+2997 TKRIATNMTPTA

-3168 DTTGKGGV
+3168 DTTGKGGA

-3189 ASIIAFYM
+3189 TGIIAFYM

-3313 SPEAYKPLVEAIVN
+3313 SPEAYKPLVEAVVN

-3338 GETPRGERASE
+3338 GETPRGERASQ

>member
-1 MANDMNLFG
+1 MAKNEMDLFG
-10 DTDIF
+10 DVNLF
-15 ALPKVDSPD
+15 ALPKIEDPTAFASPQ
-24 VFATPA
+24 VQTA
-30 IPELKGVELSAAAK
+30 KGVELSAAAR
-44 GYLQQGA
+44 GYLQEGSRI
-51 QAGQEADRLAA
+51 GQEADALAA
-62 QNLSAMNAR
+62 QNHKAIS
-71 ANNIQQEINAQTNA
+71 Q
-85 RMKQQAAAADNAAKM
+85 RMDEATRQGD
-100 LQAQEKEKV
+100 
-109 AQEKAQAKAAKAA
+109 AQAKYAAQVQEQLNKEAALRVATQQKEAEKEAKA
-122 SKTAKDTLKGDPGA
+122 TAKALEKANKALVKGDPA
-136 FARPYVTNWLKQPE
+136 FFARPYVTRWLEQPG
-150 VQAMGT
+150 VQALGT

-169 PVTESVNRTIPA
+169 PVTESINRTVPEEYRA
-181 EFRQETLA
+181 DTLA
-189 KIRVMGAPAIK
+189 KIRTMGAPAIAK
-200 QIYKDRRSDWID
+200 IYKDRRSDGLD
-212 PTDLLT
+212 PLDLVT
-218 AGKRAYQGLRS
+218 ATKRAYLGLRS

-250 TLSMGEMQKIPDSI
+250 TLTMGELQRLPDSI
-264 APSYLPGGAP
+264 APSRLPGGAP

-279 TPAQSTAAQAWLKE
+279 TPAQSKAAQGWLKT
-293 KSNKEITAS
+293 KSNAEITS
-302 IGSQA
+302 SLDTQRR
-307 KKLAADTEYSAGM
+307 KVEADKEYSAGII
-320 VEARDNANFRDAKWQ
+320 EARDNANYNDSKWQ
-335 ANNQNASGY
+335 AANANTASGF
-344 RKMTRGMGKTME
+344 RKATRGIGKTFE
-356 NLGYSLVDSAPS
+356 SLGYSLVDSAP
-368 SAAIVVGSVATTYLS
+368 ASVAIIAGTVATAWAT
-383 GGSVPLAAAA
+383 GGAAPMTVAA
-393 RAFLTGQAVGSDA
+393 QAFLSGQAVGMDA
-406 AEGARQLILDAKES
+406 AEGARQLILDADEK

-426 YYDRFLKDSAGD
+426 YYDRFLKDSDGNVD
-438 SGLARKK
+438 MARKK

-450 AGDAYGSGELLGA
+450 GGDAYGSGELLGM
-463 VTSIFGVE
+463 VTSVFGPE
-471 ALTASVLVSGAGRS
+471 ALAAQAIMSSSARTALATASVPKLMS
-485 ALRNA
+485 AMR
-490 TVSSLVNTV
+490 
-499 KSPAAK
+499 SPAAK
-505 AVFVRAAAKGLI
+505 AVVARAAARGLI
-517 ATGAEGIEE
+517 ATGAEGAEE
-526 GATQMVSNV
+526 GATQMISNV
-535 AANKYGANV
+535 TANKYGAGV
-544 DKWDGVAESAGAG
+544 DKWDGVAESVGAG
-557 IVIGGAMSAPA
+557 LAIGGVMSTPG
-568 TVASGVQDYRQGRAV
+568 TIASGVQDYRSGRAV

-592 PGNNANAATP
+592 PSPTGAATP
-602 GANMSPADLVAGFVD
+602 GGNLTPAQLVDQFVD
-617 NGLVDSDALI
+617 NGEVDSQALVE
-627 QRIYTDL
+627 RIYTDL

-656 GNISGSIPG
+656 GDVSGAIPG

-673 DMDARFRTSAYDGL
+673 DLDARFRTSAYDGL

-719 LDALAYDSGTAIAG
+719 LDALAYDSGTAVAG

-823 GPTPGSNN
+823 GPTPSSNN

-844 GQGAPSATIQSG
+844 GQGAPGATVQGG
-856 QGAGGNAGVPN
+856 QGVGGNAGVPN

-904 ASATGP
+904 TGP
-910 NPTGTPGSGGSG
+910 VGPDPAVTPGSGGSG
-922 GVTQA
+922 GATQT

-946 VGRGVNYFGEEGNLE
+946 VGQRVNYGGIEGTLAEAN
-961 LRDGLYFVSP
+961 GSYFVQPNDSLT
-971 RDGSPDIL
+971 DIL
-979 VESAGPN
+979 VESSGP
-986 GANNAASIG
+986 GGS
-995 LAPATIAP
+995 TIAADLGLSAIAP
-1003 TRTNKQVQKALQ
+1003 LTTNARVQQALQ
-1015 QLEVLGHT
+1015 QLDVLGHT
-1023 DVLSDVRK
+1023 DALSDVRK

-1040 QAAEK
+1040 QAAEQ
-1045 AAGISL
+1045 AAGIPL

-1098 GVENAFNA
+1098 GVENAFNT
-1106 YRAGIDGQSMPTG
+1106 YRAGIDGQSMSAG
-1119 ATGTGQQAATD
+1119 ATSTGQQAATD
-1130 TTTAGTGGVA
+1130 TTAAGTGGVA

-1151 QAALDAIAGGGN
+1151 QAALDAIAGGGK

-1192 KQTAKT
+1192 KQTTKT
-1198 KGAIAGTLTQDA
+1198 KSAIAGTLTQAA

-1230 AAVPKAK
+1230 TAAPKAKPKAK

-1255 TGRIP
+1255 TSRIP

-1279 LQNIAQDAM
+1279 LQNVAQDAM

-1314 PSLNMDITFAE
+1314 PSLNMDITFTE
-1325 GDRPAVL
+1325 DDRPAVL

-1592 QFGSNDVDYSDHP
+1592 QFGSNDVDYSNHP

-1726 QNGTTPA
+1726 QNGTAPA

-1747 KPAPNASEFEARA
+1747 KP
-1760 QAPTPK
+1760 
-1766 PKQKPKKLTAKPK
+1766 KQTPKKLTAKPK

-1791 DFPIK
+1791 EFPIK

-1811 WFILGSSEVKTN
+1811 WYILGSSEVKTN

-1978 DALRKGMKSIAVVS
+1978 DVLRKGVKSIAVVS

-2008 AATPVAMTSYNQSVT
+2008 AATPVAMTPYNQSVT

-2130 QNPAQNRPARLTSKT
+2130 QNPAQNRTARLTSKT

-2193 NNATRT
+2193 NNAART
-2199 QPTRTGSQ
+2199 QSTRTGSQ
-2207 DTAPMLAEQQPA
+2207 DTAPVLAEQQPA

-2279 TDTLTPAEEGIGENF
+2279 ADTLTPAEEGIGENF

-2299 TDVDAEGNSTA
+2299 TDVDAEGNSAA
-2310 SITTDI
+2310 SISTDI
-2316 HAWLVRSGV
+2316 YLWLVRIGV
-2325 TKEGLETAMGG
+2325 TKEGLETT
-2336 LVLAL
+2336 L
-2341 GGLVGT
+2341 GGLVAALGVAVGA
-2347 GVYIEGKKYVRR
+2347 GVYTEGKKYVRR

-2385 SQQHA
+2385 SQRHA
-2390 NAIAY
+2390 NALAY

-2608 TWLTDRRDA
+2608 TWLTERRDA

-2852 ERSFT
+2852 ARSFT

-2906 RVRFDYYFDN
+2906 RIRFDYYFDN

-2983 TGRPIK
+2983 TGTPIK

-3168 DTTGKGGV
+3168 DTTGKGGA

-3189 ASIIAFYM
+3189 TGIIAFYM

-3313 SPEAYKPLVEAIVN
+3313 SPEAYKPLVEAVVN